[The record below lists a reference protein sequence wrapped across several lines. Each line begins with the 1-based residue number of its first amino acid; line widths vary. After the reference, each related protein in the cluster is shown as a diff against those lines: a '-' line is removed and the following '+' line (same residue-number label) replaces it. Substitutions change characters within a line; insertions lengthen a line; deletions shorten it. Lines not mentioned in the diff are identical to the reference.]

1 MLQRI
6 TAIYLGSF
14 LVYLVA
20 RLLLGQPLTAPTWH
34 AWITHPVMRMASAG
48 FILAVLTH
56 IWVGMRSIILDYIK
70 PIGLRLVLLTLIGL
84 VISGSGL
91 WVLQLL
97 MVTPG

>member
-6 TAIYLGSF
+6 SAVYLGIF
-14 LVYLVA
+14 LVYFVA
-20 RLLLGQPLTAPTWH
+20 RVLLGQPLTAPAWH

-56 IWVGMRSIILDYIK
+56 AWVGMRSIILDYIT
-70 PIGLRLVLLTLIGL
+70 PIGLRLVLLTLVGL
-84 VISGSGL
+84 VLGGCGL
-91 WVLQLL
+91 WALQVL